1 MKRGVVVGIVAAGAV
16 LIAAAGL
23 VAWLVSRPPSAEAV
37 AEDYLRA
44 LAAGDLARVE
54 GLLAEDQDL
63 GVART
68 AFSGADSYISDY
80 TFDMDDADRGSRTV
94 RAEVMLAAEPGV
106 LGFVLIQQDGRWKVG
121 GDHLAEVTIQTSIG
135 DSVRIGGALVP
146 AGAPV
151 SLLPA
156 VYTAVAAP
164 ADLVTGESSAAV
176 TNERSVAM
184 SVDATL
190 SPNAVAAAQQQLDVY
205 ADACAEPAAAV
216 PANCGLRIP
225 WAADL
230 ATLSSI
236 DFRIDAHPVVTI
248 ADDACTFSATGGD
261 IVATATGTTREGVPG
276 TFTYRAQDWALRG
289 SIVFEGDEMVLA
301 VR

>member
-1 MKRGVVVGIVAAGAV
+1 MKRGVVGGSVAAGGV
-16 LIAAAGL
+16 LLAAAGL
-23 VAWLVSRPPSAEAV
+23 MAWFFSHPPSAEAV
-37 AEDYLRA
+37 AEHYLRA
-44 LAAGDLARVE
+44 LAAGDVAGIE
-54 GLLAEDQDL
+54 GLLAEGHDL
-63 GVART
+63 GIAAT

-80 TFDMDDADRGSRTV
+80 SFGIDDGASGSRTV
-94 RAEVMLAAEPGV
+94 LAEVTLAAEPATV
-106 LGFVLIQQDGRWKVG
+106 GFVLVPQDGRWKVG
-121 GDHLAEVTIQTSIG
+121 GDYLAEVTIQTSIG

-164 ADLVTGESSAAV
+164 AGLVTGESSAAV
-176 TNERSVAM
+176 TTEHPVAM

-190 SPNAVAAAQQQLDVY
+190 SPDAVTAAQQQLDVY
-205 ADACAEPAAAV
+205 ADACARPAETV
-216 PANCGLRIP
+216 PDNCGLRIP

-236 DFRIDAHPVVTI
+236 DFRVDAHPVLAI
-248 ADDACTFSATGGD
+248 ADDGSTFSATGGD
-261 IVATATGTTREGVPG
+261 IVATASGTTRDGAPG
-276 TFTYRAQDWALRG
+276 TFTYRADDWSLRG
-289 SIVFEGDEMVLA
+289 SISFEGDEMVLA